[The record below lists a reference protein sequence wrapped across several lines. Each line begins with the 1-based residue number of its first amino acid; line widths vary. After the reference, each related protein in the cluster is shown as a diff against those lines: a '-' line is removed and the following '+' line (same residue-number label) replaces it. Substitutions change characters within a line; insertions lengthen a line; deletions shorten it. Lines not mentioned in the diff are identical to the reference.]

1 MEPEQFKDL
10 KNLDSIQN
18 FGISTNELQI
28 DNSKQRTVE
37 IITEIENG
45 LNRIQWDTCKEDSV
59 LANQFIYWNYNQIY
73 IF

>member
-59 LANQFIYWNYNQIY
+59 LAISIY
-73 IF
+73 ILKL